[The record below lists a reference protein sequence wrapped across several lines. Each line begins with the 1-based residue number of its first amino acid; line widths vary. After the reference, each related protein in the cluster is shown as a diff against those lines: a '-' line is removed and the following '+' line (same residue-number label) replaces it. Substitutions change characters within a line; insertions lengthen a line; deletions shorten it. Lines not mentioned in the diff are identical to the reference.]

1 MQRDMVEKRIERAK
15 EREKSV
21 LYKAATS
28 STPVLNSS
36 SGFGGSAAAGGGA
49 GGVSISAPSTYPDA
63 ALELT
68 DPTAKGTTLDAAEV
82 AAIEAELSPEQLQ
95 LFAEENDSMVRYYE
109 DTLSK
114 VQYVPLISR
123 SALYTQFESDTMLTD
138 ARFLCGIEMP
148 RNRSSKSHPCN
159 KHS

>member
-28 STPVLNSS
+28 SSPVLNSG
-36 SGFGGSAAAGGGA
+36 SGFGGGAATAG

-68 DPTAKGTTLDAAEV
+68 EPTTKGTTLDAAEV

-114 VQYVPLISR
+114 VQYVSP
-123 SALYTQFESDTMLTD
+123 
-138 ARFLCGIEMP
+138 P
-148 RNRSSKSHPCN
+148 H
-159 KHS
+159 

>member
-21 LYKAATS
+21 LYKSAGSVVHA
-28 STPVLNSS
+28 
-36 SGFGGSAAAGGGA
+36 GHEGGHGGGGGGGGSAQ
-49 GGVSISAPSTYPDA
+49 STQFDA
-63 ALELT
+63 ALEPS
-68 DPTAKGTTLDAAEV
+68 DVNVKGHALDASEV

-114 VQYVPLISR
+114 VQYVSLPPLIPLFS
-123 SALYTQFESDTMLTD
+123 L
-138 ARFLCGIEMP
+138 
-148 RNRSSKSHPCN
+148 
-159 KHS
+159 HSVFI